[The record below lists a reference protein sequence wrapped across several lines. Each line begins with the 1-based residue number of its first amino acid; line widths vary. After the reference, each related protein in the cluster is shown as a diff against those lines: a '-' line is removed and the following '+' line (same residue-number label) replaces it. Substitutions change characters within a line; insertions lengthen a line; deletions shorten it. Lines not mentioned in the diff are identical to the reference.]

1 MNMKTLCV
9 LIVAQ
14 SLATTGFAQ
23 NITGTVA
30 GRVTDSTGATVADVA
45 VTLLNIGTGLK
56 LQARTA
62 DPGDFVFPL
71 LRPGRYQ
78 LDAERVGF
86 HRFETE
92 IFNLAVDETRR
103 IDFSLAVGNV
113 SQSVVVKER
122 PALVDSDTS
131 SLGTVI
137 ETREVEELPLNG
149 RNPLGLA
156 QFAPGIQPMGGV
168 SGLPPLF

>member
-62 DPGDFVFPL
+62 DPRRFCIPSTAAGTL
-71 LRPGRYQ
+71 STGR
-78 LDAERVGF
+78 GKGWF
-86 HRFETE
+86 S
-92 IFNLAVDETRR
+92 AVRDR
-103 IDFSLAVGNV
+103 DL
-113 SQSVVVKER
+113 Q
-122 PALVDSDTS
+122 PC
-131 SLGTVI
+131 
-137 ETREVEELPLNG
+137 G
-149 RNPLGLA
+149 R
-156 QFAPGIQPMGGV
+156 
-168 SGLPPLF
+168 